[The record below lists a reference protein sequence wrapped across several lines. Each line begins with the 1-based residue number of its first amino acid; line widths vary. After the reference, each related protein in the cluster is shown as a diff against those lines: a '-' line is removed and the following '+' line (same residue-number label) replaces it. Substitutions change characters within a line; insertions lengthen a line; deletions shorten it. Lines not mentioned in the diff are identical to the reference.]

1 MASGPPGG
9 VAIAGRVPL
18 AYNGELDDYSQ
29 WFSTGN
35 WGFAKE
41 GEGAIID
48 LCLKK

>member
-1 MASGPPGG
+1 MASGLPGG
-9 VAIAGRVPL
+9 VALAGRVLL
-18 AYNGELDDYSQ
+18 AYNGKKDDYSQ
-29 WFSTGN
+29 WISRGV